1 MVSMK
6 VDTGE
11 ISPNVKLASFIVFI
25 ARASLRRLTH
35 FWINPKDFQQ
45 IRHSMPRGTV
55 AAALTLLLAL
65 APDPSTGARA
75 PIRREDAFV
84 GYSERTIP
92 ASGSHYGERRPED
105 GASGRPTTLVLSTSA
120 GEIEIGLRRDWAP
133 ELTKAIETAVGVGGA
148 CSSSTS
154 SSCSFYRSEAAPDPG
169 AIDNY
174 GGPGPPYA
182 LLQGSFEGLG
192 SDHAKEEG
200 PEALRGYVCLI
211 GNGPDFFIATR
222 SHREWGKAHTVFG
235 EVVSMKL
242 VDDITETYPVHHETW
257 GQTNVTVLDDRIPF
271 TARIV
276 S

>member
-1 MVSMK
+1 
-6 VDTGE
+6 
-11 ISPNVKLASFIVFI
+11 
-25 ARASLRRLTH
+25 
-35 FWINPKDFQQ
+35 
-45 IRHSMPRGTV
+45 MPRGVV

-65 APDPSTGARA
+65 GSGASARA
-75 PIRREDAFV
+75 PIRREDAFI

-92 ASGSHYGERRPED
+92 ASRGQYGERRPSSED
-105 GASGRPTTLVLSTSA
+105 VLDANAFGRPTRLVLSTSA
-120 GEIEIGLRRDWAP
+120 GEIEIRLRRDWAP

-148 CSSSTS
+148 CLSLTS
-154 SSCSFYRSEAAPDPG
+154 RSCAFYRSEAAPEPG

-211 GNGPDFFIATR
+211 GTGPDFFIASR

-235 EVVSMKL
+235 EVVTASMKL

>member
-1 MVSMK
+1 
-6 VDTGE
+6 
-11 ISPNVKLASFIVFI
+11 
-25 ARASLRRLTH
+25 
-35 FWINPKDFQQ
+35 
-45 IRHSMPRGTV
+45 MPRAAV

-65 APDPSTGARA
+65 ALGSGASARA

-84 GYSERTIP
+84 GYSERTMP
-92 ASGSHYGERRPED
+92 ASGSHYGERRQSPED
-105 GASGRPTTLVLSTSA
+105 SAFGRPKTLVLSTSA
-120 GEIEIGLRRDWAP
+120 GEIEIRLRVEWAP
-133 ELTKAIETAVGVGGA
+133 KLTKAIETAVGVGGA

-154 SSCSFYRSEAAPDPG
+154 QSCAFYRSEGAPKPG

-182 LLQGSFEGLG
+182 LLQGSFDGLG

-211 GNGPDFFIATR
+211 GTGPDFFIASR

>member
-1 MVSMK
+1 
-6 VDTGE
+6 
-11 ISPNVKLASFIVFI
+11 
-25 ARASLRRLTH
+25 
-35 FWINPKDFQQ
+35 
-45 IRHSMPRGTV
+45 MPRGAV

-65 APDPSTGARA
+65 ALGSGAGARA

-92 ASGSHYGERRPED
+92 AAASHYGERRQSPED
-105 GASGRPTTLVLSTSA
+105 VVGESAFGRPRTLVLSTSA
-120 GEIEIGLRRDWAP
+120 GEIEIRLRRDWAL

-148 CSSSTS
+148 CSSS
-154 SSCSFYRSEAAPDPG
+154 SSCAFYRSEGAPEPG

-192 SDHAKEEG
+192 SDHAKQEG

-211 GNGPDFFIATR
+211 GTGPDFFIATR

-235 EVVSMKL
+235 EVVSMDL